1 MGQVKDAEKMREATY
16 LGWNVIT
23 FTTKCLTFEN
33 IGKAVA
39 WFCKRI
45 KEKGK

>member
-1 MGQVKDAEKMREATY
+1 MGQVKDAEKMREAAY

-33 IGKAVA
+33 IGRAVA
-39 WFCKRI
+39 WFWKRI
-45 KEKGK
+45 KERK